1 MGAQTAGHKP
11 RGRKQNSSIYDAF
24 YRVLLEI
31 WIKLVTSFWRRNS
44 AAMVPQSAPPG
55 LHPLVRAR
63 MNKIVSPV
71 LTHGH
76 MAVSTLFVTTTSAEA
91 PNGTILSV
99 ICVCSSPPC
108 PKSSPKIVPFSKTN
122 LTT

>member
-11 RGRKQNSSIYDAF
+11 RGRKQNSLIYDAF
-24 YRVLLEI
+24 HHVLLDI

-63 MNKIVSPV
+63 MKLSARRTDGVV
-71 LTHGH
+71 R
-76 MAVSTLFVTTTSAEA
+76 TLDSLV
-91 PNGTILSV
+91 
-99 ICVCSSPPC
+99 
-108 PKSSPKIVPFSKTN
+108 
-122 LTT
+122 